1 MAKKCPPGVLCVE
14 NFTIVIIIIIS
25 IGIVYFMHK
34 HYLFQS
40 LIMHQITGT
49 PTRAST
55 HAPEHA
61 PAHTATHAKHA
72 PAHAPAT
79 IQITDTRKGDIT
91 SDPYVPPL
99 KPAQHG
105 IVSVRTRGGS
115 LHPYKQIGYLKYS
128 MGSHRGRHH
137 GKHHGRHRGGNSM
150 MPLFG
155 RPSDTSRSKWNYYT
169 IHNGIKL
176 QVNNKSRSCTG
187 EQGCDEV
194 FSGDTVYVD
203 GMDHTYHVTV
213 YETSSFRYSPNVL

>member
-1 MAKKCPPGVLCVE
+1 MAKKCPPGVLCIE

-40 LIMHQITGT
+40 LIMHQITEG
-49 PTRAST
+49 PIRKPT
-55 HAPEHA
+55 HAPT
-61 PAHTATHAKHA
+61 HTSTHSQHT
-72 PAHAPAT
+72 PAT
-79 IQITDTRKGDIT
+79 IQITDTRNGDIT

-128 MGSHRGRHH
+128 MGNHRERHNSRHNSRHH
-137 GKHHGRHRGGNSM
+137 GNSM

-176 QVNNKSRSCTG
+176 QVNNKSRSCIG
-187 EQGCDEV
+187 EQGCDEL

-203 GMDHTYHVTV
+203 GMDHTYQVTV
-213 YETSSFRYSPNVL
+213 YETSSFRYSPNIL

>member
-1 MAKKCPPGVLCVE
+1 MGKKCPPGVLCIE

-40 LIMHQITGT
+40 LIMHNITEN
-49 PTRAST
+49 PTRSPT
-55 HAPEHA
+55 HAP
-61 PAHTATHAKHA
+61 THA

-79 IQITDTRKGDIT
+79 IQITDTREGDIT

-105 IVSVRTRGGS
+105 IVSVRTRGGG

-128 MGSHRGRHH
+128 MGNHQ
-137 GKHHGRHRGGNSM
+137 GKHHGRHRGRHQGGNSM
-150 MPLFG
+150 MSLFG

-176 QVNNKSRSCTG
+176 QVNNKSRSCTS
-187 EQGCDEV
+187 EQGCDEL

-213 YETSSFRYSPNVL
+213 YETSSFRYTPNVL